1 MGNLFFYAPRLF
13 LKYSTWKANYCE
25 SYSKINYSVG
35 KMRLDDAEK
44 NTVVEEKR
52 RHKSISSM
60 DFFEWVGVFCGV
72 ENRIAPVY
80 RLVCGPGLA

>member
-1 MGNLFFYAPRLF
+1 
-13 LKYSTWKANYCE
+13 
-25 SYSKINYSVG
+25 
-35 KMRLDDAEK
+35 MRLDGAEK

-60 DFFEWVGVFCGV
+60 DLFEWVGVFCGV